1 MEDILQQNLLFS
13 CVHNEKFGTEQMV
26 IHHALTVIVSGRME
40 MMTAD
45 GVQFIEEGTMG
56 ILRRNTL
63 LKTKKHPA
71 NDGRPFKSFTLFITE
86 EQLRE
91 YALKNSIPPQSRFH
105 GEALYEIPKHSFLK
119 GFFQSITP
127 YFDQP
132 EYFTAKIADLKTNE
146 AIELLLQLDN
156 SFFLP
161 YLFDFSEP
169 FKIDLEGFMNKNF
182 LFNIPIREF
191 ARLTGRSLSTF
202 KRDFAK
208 VFEETPEKWLRK
220 RRLSEAY
227 SLIKH
232 HQTKPSDVYLQ
243 VGFENFSH
251 FSTAFKTE
259 FGSSPSSLMK

>member
-1 MEDILQQNLLFS
+1 MADILQQNILLS
-13 CVHNEKFGTEQMV
+13 CVYDFHYGTEQLV
-26 IHHALTVIVSGRME
+26 NHHALGMVISGTME
-40 MMTAD
+40 IFTP
-45 GVQFIEEGTMG
+45 EGTIFLEAGRIG
-56 ILRRNTL
+56 IMRKNTL
-63 LKTKKHPA
+63 LKTKKHPSA
-71 NDGRPFKSFTLFITE
+71 DGKPFKSFSIFLTDE
-86 EQLRE
+86 ELKT
-91 YALKNSIPPQSRFH
+91 YALKNAILAQERFT
-105 GEALYEIPKHSFLK
+105 GDSMVEIKNDGFFK
-119 GFFQSITP
+119 GFFQSVTP

-132 EYFTAKIADLKTNE
+132 DFFSSKMAAIKTEE

-156 SFFLP
+156 TFFRP

-182 LFNIPIREF
+182 LFNIPIKEF

-202 KRDFAK
+202 KRDFTK
-208 VFEETPEKWLRK
+208 VFEDSPEKWLRK

-232 HQTKPSDVYLQ
+232 QKTKPSDVYLQ